1 MFRIRGPA
9 LTKISAHSGVIV
21 DCMNPRRPCPA
32 ASRVDCGL
40 QHFSVFTRCFQRSSL
55 VVHGSMLILW
65 LTKCVVK
72 RSGSALDARK
82 WRENAHF
89 LDEVHT
95 FEVRYFSFLLVND
108 KLTLCLHGNMV
119 VCDHPT
125 YNNHHHASGF
135 DYEPNI
141 NLKRPV
147 HRRVPRY
154 RVVDLFRRCVAAL
167 KVAEPASDNG
177 KSASSGV
184 WASPWRST

>member
-1 MFRIRGPA
+1 
-9 LTKISAHSGVIV
+9 
-21 DCMNPRRPCPA
+21 MNPRRPCPA

-40 QHFSVFTRCFQRSSL
+40 QHFSVFTWCFQRSSL

-89 LDEVHT
+89 LDEAHT

-154 RVVDLFRRCVAAL
+154 RVVDLFRRWVRGCAQGRGSQL
-167 KVAEPASDNG
+167 RTMGNQHHLG
-177 KSASSGV
+177 SGRRHGDLPDRRGLRC
-184 WASPWRST
+184 AP